1 MPEGVKAKGKT
12 MVDYERQFETPAY
25 AERREQ
31 THVATVFK
39 YVYGWMFAGLGLS
52 GVVAWYTAASGLWQ
66 KVLVGPGLMVCI
78 IAELALVIILSST
91 IKKIPVALAY
101 LMFIAYSAMSGLTLS
116 VVFIA
121 YDLALVQRVF
131 FITAGMFGGL
141 ALWGTFTKED
151 LSTIGSICGMALWGL
166 IITGIVNLFVQSS
179 RMDWIL
185 SLAGVAVFTGLTMYD
200 AQKIK
205 KVANSQSVMDSAT
218 IHKVGIMGALEL
230 YLDFVN
236 LFLHLLR
243 LMGRRR

>member
-1 MPEGVKAKGKT
+1 MPQGVKAKGRT
-12 MVDYERQFETPAY
+12 MVDYESQFESPAY
-25 AERREQ
+25 AAQREQ
-31 THVATVFK
+31 TKVATVFK
-39 YVYGWMFAGLGLS
+39 YVYGWMFVGLALS
-52 GVVAWYTAASGLWQ
+52 GVVAWFTAASGLWQ
-66 KVLVGPGLMVCI
+66 KVLMGPGMMACI
-78 IAELALVIILSST
+78 IAELALVIILSCT

-101 LMFIAYSAMSGLTLS
+101 VMFIAYSALSGLTLS
-116 VVFIA
+116 VVFLA

-166 IITGIVNLFVQSS
+166 IIAGIVNLFVHSS
-179 RMDWIL
+179 RFDWIL

-205 KVANSQSVMDSAT
+205 KLAASQSMMDSAT
-218 IHKVGIMGALEL
+218 IHKVGIMGALTL